1 MKKIVDVNYL
11 RDLRLKEY
19 FEEDKNN
26 FIIFTDFACMEC
38 YKGRSLAN
46 IKNSLEIVSDFSEQV
61 LVLKNTGAVIKEDL
75 SRSQH
80 NDIFIDQDQ
89 TAGFHIFC
97 IGVKKASEGDSFFAR
112 QLLEKSELASMDIEK
127 KKEFAGLV
135 LKGIEQFNKG
145 LDQDFIKVLRS
156 GKPWTSSEY
165 EYIWRMVFELCK
177 LMFKKHNELP
187 NKYTFARHYIF
198 RYSLSCYLL
207 ALKWLSEGGWHS
219 YSQEDMRNDLIDMS
233 YVAYATY
240 FDGILSKDKKINE
253 LHEKTNSFIG
263 QLNKV

>member
-11 RDLRLKEY
+11 RDPRLKEY
-19 FEEDKNN
+19 FAEDKSN

-38 YKGRSLAN
+38 YKGRSLTN

-75 SRSQH
+75 TRSQQ

-89 TAGFHIFC
+89 SAGFHDFC
-97 IGVKKASEGDSFFAR
+97 IGVKGASAGDTYFAK
-112 QLLEKSELASMDIEK
+112 QLLEKSELASIDIEK
-127 KKEFAGLV
+127 KKEYAGLV
-135 LKGIEQFNKG
+135 LKGIEQFNKQM
-145 LDQDFIKVLRS
+145 DQNFVKVLRS
-156 GKPWTSSEY
+156 GKPWTSAEY
-165 EYIWRMVFELCK
+165 EHIWREVIELCK

-198 RYSLSCYLL
+198 RYSLACYLL

-240 FDGILSKDKKINE
+240 FDGVLSKDKKINE
-253 LHEKTNSFIG
+253 LYEKSNSFIG
-263 QLNKV
+263 QLKKV